1 MIVQLDVHKTKNLL
15 PEIESYMSF
24 STRCLSF
31 LFDFIFLYLSKKIN
45 VKIYN
50 LRAYP
55 IDSLQV
61 WHKLVSD
68 NYINVANLIGAF
80 LITALVYLLR

>member
-1 MIVQLDVHKTKNLL
+1 
-15 PEIESYMSF
+15 MSF

-50 LRAYP
+50 LHAYP